1 MTSVEVIA
9 KRPPAARKTQRRNRD
24 QVVLE
29 EAIHVISERG
39 YAGTSIQE
47 VADRVGVLKGSL
59 YHYFSSKEELL
70 FRILEQ
76 SHKETTD
83 IAEEVAQLG
92 LPPLEELL
100 EYLKRSSLWY
110 IANVQR
116 ANIFFT
122 EMRNLTGDRLAEA
135 KTWGRYFESHIQRLV
150 TSAQES
156 GEIRSDQDP
165 RLITRFVIGAVNNV
179 RDWPSRSGK
188 KFSATDIAEALVA
201 LVRNAVAP

>member
-1 MTSVEVIA
+1 MTSVEMTA
-9 KRPPAARKTQRRNRD
+9 QQRPAARKTQRRNRD
-24 QVVLE
+24 MKVLE

-76 SHKETTD
+76 SHEETTE
-83 IAEEVAQLG
+83 IAADVAQLG

-100 EYLKRSSLWY
+100 EYLRRSSLWY
-110 IANVQR
+110 VANIQR

-122 EMRNLTGDRLAEA
+122 EMRNLSGDRLSHA
-135 KTWGRYFESHIQRLV
+135 KGWGRQFESHIQQLV

-156 GEIRSDQDP
+156 GDLRGDQDP
-165 RLITRFVIGAVNNV
+165 RLVTRFIIGAVNNV
-179 RDWPSRSGK
+179 RNWPSRSGK
-188 KFSATDIAEALVA
+188 AFSGSEIADALVA
-201 LVRNAVAP
+201 LVRNAIVS